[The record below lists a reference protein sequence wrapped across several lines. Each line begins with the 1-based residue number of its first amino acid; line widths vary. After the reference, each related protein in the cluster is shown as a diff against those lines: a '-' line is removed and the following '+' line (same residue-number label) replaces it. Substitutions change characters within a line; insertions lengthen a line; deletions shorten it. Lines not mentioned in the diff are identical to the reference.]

1 MPPLPSPKPLTAKT
15 TDSKRCGHNT
25 NNLHKKVC
33 SNMRPADPGLKDSPF
48 KLKGPEKKNLPQ
60 SEDRNKTVKLLTNK
74 NK

>member
-33 SNMRPADPGLKDSPF
+33 SNMRSADPGLKDSPF
-48 KLKGPEKKNLPQ
+48 KLKGPEKKIFHSP
-60 SEDRNKTVKLLTNK
+60 KTGIKQLNC
-74 NK
+74 